1 MVIALDA
8 HSAVIMYY
16 GTVGVGRVQVIF
28 VDIEAGDQPDVVAL
42 APDFETLL
50 ARLTVDAGN
59 DYPSGDVL
67 MASLIAGSICRAA
80 SSPICTRSFTC
91 SKSRLCLAATLW

>member
-1 MVIALDA
+1 
-8 HSAVIMYY
+8 MYY

-28 VDIEAGDQPDVVAL
+28 VDIEAGDQPGVAVL

-59 DYPSGDVL
+59 D
-67 MASLIAGSICRAA
+67 
-80 SSPICTRSFTC
+80 
-91 SKSRLCLAATLW
+91 